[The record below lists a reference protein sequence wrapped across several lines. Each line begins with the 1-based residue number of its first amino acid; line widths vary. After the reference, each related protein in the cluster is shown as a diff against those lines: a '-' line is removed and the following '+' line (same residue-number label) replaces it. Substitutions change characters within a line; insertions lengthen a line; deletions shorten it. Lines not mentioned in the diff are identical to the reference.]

1 MAVVARVRRPL
12 DDVSL
17 AWAAPS
23 PRRPPLDREQLI
35 QAALALLDA
44 VGFDGLTMRRLAE
57 RLGVQAA
64 SLYNHVR
71 DKQQLLTLLADAIC
85 RDVPSLQP
93 ARPWREQLEQAA
105 RDLRRVLLA
114 HRDAARVLMATPPVG
129 PNRLR
134 TIEQVL
140 AVLRA
145 AGFVDRDVADAGW
158 VLNSYVTG
166 FVFDE
171 QVQAT
176 PTAPETRAQIEQ
188 LFRSLPAE
196 RYPTLAALAG
206 ALTDP
211 DLSQRFEYGLE
222 LMLDGLE
229 ARRPGRSPRRRA
241 HP

>member
-1 MAVVARVRRPL
+1 MARARRQL
-12 DDVSL
+12 DDVSV
-17 AWAAPS
+17 AWASPT
-23 PRRPPLDREQLI
+23 PRRSPLDRAQLVH
-35 QAALALLDA
+35 AALALLDA
-44 VGFDGLTMRRLAE
+44 LGYDGLTMRRLAE

-85 RDVPSLQP
+85 DEVPCLDP
-93 ARPWREQLEQAA
+93 NRPWREQLEQAA
-105 RDLRRVLLA
+105 RDLRRVLLS
-114 HRDAARVLMATPPVG
+114 HRDAARVMMATPPVG

-145 AGFVDRDVADAGW
+145 AGFADRDVADAGW
-158 VLNSYVTG
+158 VLNTYVTG

-171 QVQAT
+171 VQQST
-176 PTAPETRAQIEQ
+176 PAGPETRAQIEQ
-188 LFRSLPAE
+188 LFRSLPVD
-196 RYPTLAALAG
+196 RYPTLAALA
-206 ALTDP
+206 ALLTDP
-211 DLSQRFEYGLE
+211 DMSQRFEYGLQ

-229 ARRPGRSPRRRA
+229 ARARPRPRRRQ